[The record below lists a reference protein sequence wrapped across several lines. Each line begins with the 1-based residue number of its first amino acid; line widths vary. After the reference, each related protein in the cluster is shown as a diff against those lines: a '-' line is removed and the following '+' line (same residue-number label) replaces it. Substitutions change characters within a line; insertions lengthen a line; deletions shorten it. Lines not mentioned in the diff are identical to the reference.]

1 MKPPREHWFCARGT
15 LTQCQALHCN
25 QQHKITFI
33 LEKVIGHEN
42 AILKCKRCT
51 RYSWWAGCS
60 PSSFDTLPGGLP
72 VSSGTW
78 PHHPEGLTAKPLT
91 NFSDQ
96 MFLQHAL
103 FEILSRNLT
112 RIFHPTMVLCELVK
126 TQEASPSCHEKCLK
140 SIYKVLR
147 NNRQAII
154 LYYSGFSFLIVHNLY
169 T

>member
-1 MKPPREHWFCARGT
+1 M
-15 LTQCQALHCN
+15 
-25 QQHKITFI
+25 
-33 LEKVIGHEN
+33 
-42 AILKCKRCT
+42 
-51 RYSWWAGCS
+51 
-60 PSSFDTLPGGLP
+60 
-72 VSSGTW
+72 SSGTW

-91 NFSDQ
+91 NFGDQ
-96 MFLQHAL
+96 MVFHCSL

-112 RIFHPTMVLCELVK
+112 RIFHPTMVLYELVK
-126 TQEASPSCHEKCLK
+126 TQEVSPNCHETCLK